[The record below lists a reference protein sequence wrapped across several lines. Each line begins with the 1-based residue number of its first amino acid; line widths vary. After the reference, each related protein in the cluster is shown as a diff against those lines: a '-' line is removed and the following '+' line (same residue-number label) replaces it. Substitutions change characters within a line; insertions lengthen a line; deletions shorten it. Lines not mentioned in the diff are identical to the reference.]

1 MLDVIK
7 LWPQMWIGWGTL
19 YYNTASFSPLS
30 SRIISPD
37 TSELLTYDRFL
48 IYIHHRAFD
57 LFYLILSEDL
67 LGIEV

>member
-19 YYNTASFSPLS
+19 YYNTASFSPL
-30 SRIISPD
+30 PALGLYHL
-37 TSELLTYDRFL
+37 TLLTYDRFL
-48 IYIHHRAFD
+48 IHHRAFD